1 MQNIS
6 DITEY
11 FYMCFKVYIFAL
23 YNAWVGGG
31 SVTGQTGGVGP
42 VTTFENKKDKIIQ
55 KYLDIQKYLW

>member
-1 MQNIS
+1 
-6 DITEY
+6 
-11 FYMCFKVYIFAL
+11 MCFKVYIFAL

-31 SVTGQTGGVGP
+31 TVPELGGGVGP